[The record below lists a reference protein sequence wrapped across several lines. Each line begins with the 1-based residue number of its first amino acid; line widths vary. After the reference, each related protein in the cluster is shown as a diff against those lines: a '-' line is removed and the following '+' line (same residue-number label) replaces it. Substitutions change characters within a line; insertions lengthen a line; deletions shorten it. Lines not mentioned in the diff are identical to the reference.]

1 MRADALKMAEGCVDS
16 EARNACIVAIL
27 EALPKDDAHDEEV
40 VGEEVGEEEGEEG
53 ETGEEEEGEMELEKP
68 DAAEMH
74 LAKELVQDLERTGAK
89 RSRIEEKSAK
99 YEQFKKQQRLYPE
112 YAGVYADTF
121 LANPQALHHY
131 QVPAA
136 TAQGRQRLLKE
147 ALRRRAVPRP
157 PD

>member
-1 MRADALKMAEGCVDS
+1 MPRVCAFLALAAASMRADALKMAEGCVD
-16 EARNACIVAIL
+16 EAARNACRVAIL

-40 VGEEVGEEEGEEG
+40 VGDEVGDEEGEEDG
-53 ETGEEEEGEMELEKP
+53 ETGEDEVGELELEKP

-121 LANPQALHHY
+121 LANPQTRDHY
-131 QVPAA
+131 QVI
-136 TAQGRQRLLKE
+136 
-147 ALRRRAVPRP
+147 AL
-157 PD
+157 DCS

>member
-1 MRADALKMAEGCVDS
+1 
-16 EARNACIVAIL
+16 
-27 EALPKDDAHDEEV
+27 
-40 VGEEVGEEEGEEG
+40 
-53 ETGEEEEGEMELEKP
+53 MELEKP

-136 TAQGRQRLLKE
+136 TAPR
-147 ALRRRAVPRP
+147 APTAARRSPAPARGASAP
-157 PD
+157 